1 MATVTIGQIC
11 NAVATTL
18 SATIG
23 LVRTQSYNQLTEGMN
38 DLPTLQVYPDSWETS
53 MGSDT
58 DRIAFVDPLTGI
70 PGHRYTEVV
79 LFLDLYA
86 RQRSQLDED
95 WGAAINMADAL
106 DNQLNLEGACPHFG
120 LAGIRTFRWFAQRVI
135 FTYAEINYAGFR
147 FTLTIRIF

>member
-11 NAVATTL
+11 NAIATTL
-18 SATIG
+18 SATPG

-38 DLPTLQVYPDSWETS
+38 DLPTLQVYPENWETS

-79 LFLDLYA
+79 LFLDLHV

-135 FTYAEINYAGFR
+135 FGYAQVDYVGFR
-147 FTLTIRIF
+147 FTLTVRIF